1 VIADDPVDPISREC
15 AVVMR
20 LAADPQRLGTASM
33 QFLFRSGAT
42 LTRAIDLCE
51 RRAAGMGAPADLPK
65 LTMARQRIMTEIRRR
80 T

>member
-1 VIADDPVDPISREC
+1 MISDDPVDAISREC
-15 AVVMR
+15 AVVIR

-42 LTRAIDLCE
+42 LTRAIDLYE
-51 RRAAGMGAPADLPK
+51 RRSAATSVPADLPK
-65 LTMARQRIMTEIRRR
+65 LAMARQRIMTEIRRR